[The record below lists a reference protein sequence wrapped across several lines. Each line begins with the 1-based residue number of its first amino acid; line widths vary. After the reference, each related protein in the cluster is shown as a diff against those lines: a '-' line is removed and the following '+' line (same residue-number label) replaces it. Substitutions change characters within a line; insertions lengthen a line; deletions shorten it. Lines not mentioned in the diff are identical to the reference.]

1 MKISRTIVTKVSMCS
16 EASEADLHA
25 HMNEFIDSLKAHS
38 EQMTQWSWNQ
48 DIHTSWEESYPVDI
62 TVDVKAE

>member
-1 MKISRTIVTKVSMCS
+1 MCS
-16 EASEADLHA
+16 EASEAALHS